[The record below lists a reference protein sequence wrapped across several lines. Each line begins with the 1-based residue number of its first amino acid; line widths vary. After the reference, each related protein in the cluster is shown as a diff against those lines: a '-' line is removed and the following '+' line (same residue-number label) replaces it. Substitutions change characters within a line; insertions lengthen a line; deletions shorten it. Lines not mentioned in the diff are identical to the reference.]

1 MAHSGRPAR
10 RASRVRR
17 LTAGADHGTLA
28 AVDPLK
34 GAYDYAA
41 RAHAGQHRKG
51 GAPYIL
57 HPAEVAAILQRAG
70 VDEMAVLR
78 ASLLHDVVENAPR
91 RVADIASEFGPTVA
105 DLVGELTRPEATR
118 HDREV
123 FRGYLDGLSGRARL
137 IKLADRIENVRGL
150 RAIHDDSEFVRR
162 YLEETRALFLSEW
175 SARTHPGLA
184 QTLDE
189 AYQAAVFRWFE
200 ELRTAYRPQQVRLLF
215 LGEAPPDPKQH
226 DARFFYGPTLSRH
239 HYLFLG
245 MMEAL
250 YGARLDRMAGRK
262 AEWLRRFQG
271 DGFWVLDALS
281 APAEPRRRVD
291 RLAALKNTAHDVA
304 ERIKAV
310 GPATGVVLCHP
321 LADEALRPSLRAAGI
336 LLLHESVIPFP
347 LPPWRRSFVERVR
360 LAMMIGGVSPATR
373 ESEA

>member
-1 MAHSGRPAR
+1 M
-10 RASRVRR
+10 
-17 LTAGADHGTLA
+17 
-28 AVDPLK
+28 DPLK

-57 HPAEVAAILQRAG
+57 HPAAVAAILQEVG
-70 VDEMAVLR
+70 VDEVAVLR

-91 RVADIASEFGPTVA
+91 TVADIASEFGPTIA
-105 DLVGELTRPEATR
+105 DLVDELTRPEATR
-118 HDREV
+118 HDREA
-123 FRGYLDGLSGRARL
+123 FRRYLEGLSGRARL
-137 IKLADRIENVRGL
+137 IKLADRIDNVRGL
-150 RAIHDDSEFVRR
+150 RAIGDDLDFVRR
-162 YLEETRALFLSEW
+162 YLDETRALFLSEW

-189 AYQAAVFRWFE
+189 AYQAAAFKWFE
-200 ELRTAYRPQQVRLLF
+200 DLRIAYRPQRVRLLF

-226 DARFFYGPTLSRH
+226 DARFFYGPTLSRD

-250 YGARLDRMAGRK
+250 YGAGLDRIVGRK

-281 APAEPRRRVD
+281 APAEPRGRVD
-291 RLAALKNTAHDVA
+291 RLAALKNAAHDVA

-336 LLLHESVIPFP
+336 VLLHESAIPYP
-347 LPPWRRSFVERVR
+347 LPQSRRTFAERVR
-360 LAMMIGGVSPATR
+360 LALMIGGVPVEIRDS
-373 ESEA
+373 